1 MGKHSDNKSRNNN
14 EPDDDYEF
22 KVLIDKCN
30 VCHSNLDTDH
40 HKLCTHH
47 GETSAAKNLPRVRH
61 YSDPDSTSQKNA
73 FN

>member
-1 MGKHSDNKSRNNN
+1 MGKHSDNSRRNNN

-30 VCHSNLDTDH
+30 VCHSILDTDH

-47 GETSAAKNLPRVRH
+47 GETSAAKKISLAL
-61 YSDPDSTSQKNA
+61 YSDPLFLHRQTNS

>member
-1 MGKHSDNKSRNNN
+1 MGKHSDNNSRNNN

-30 VCHSNLDTDH
+30 VCTDH

-47 GETSAAKNLPRVRH
+47 GETSAAKNLPRVR
-61 YSDPDSTSQKNA
+61 YSDPLFAPPNK
-73 FN
+73 FF

>member
-1 MGKHSDNKSRNNN
+1 MGKHSDNNRRNNN

-30 VCHSNLDTDH
+30 VCHSILDTDH

-47 GETSAAKNLPRVRH
+47 GETAAAKNLPRARH
-61 YSDPDSTSQKNA
+61 YSDPLFAPPNK
-73 FN
+73 FF